1 MSPDEM
7 RKLAERATMFG
18 SVKERRLA
26 KVVLDLLAENER
38 LREACEAAIPYL
50 RSDLLIRDNSI
61 ALTEK
66 ILADIAIIESAMTQP
81 KETPQ

>member
-38 LREACEAAIPYL
+38 LRSENAYL
-50 RSDLLIRDNSI
+50 RTNG
-61 ALTEK
+61 TE
-66 ILADIAIIESAMTQP
+66 LAP
-81 KETPQ
+81 